1 MIKAWRVKSS
11 VKTGFTFGLTSGVIT
26 TIGLM
31 VGLDSGTHSKAVVLG
46 GILTIAIAD
55 SLSDAMGIH
64 LSEES
69 KNTGSTVHVWESTI
83 ATFVAKF
90 VIALSFIVPMLVAPL
105 QIAILASVLWGLFL
119 IAVLSFFLA
128 RTQGIAPWTV
138 IAEHLFIVLCV
149 VMLSYYVGTWI
160 EAWKE

>member
-1 MIKAWRVKSS
+1 MIKAWRVRSS

-26 TIGLM
+26 TLGLM
-31 VGLDSGTHSKAVVLG
+31 VGLNSGTHSKAVVLG

-55 SLSDAMGIH
+55 SLADAMGIH

-69 KNTGSTVHVWESTI
+69 KNTGSAVHVWESTI
-83 ATFVAKF
+83 ATFIAKV
-90 VIALSFIVPMLVAPL
+90 VIALSFIVPILAAPL
-105 QIAILASVLWGLFL
+105 PIAILASVLWGLSL

-128 RTQGIAPWTV
+128 RAQGITPWAV

-149 VMLSYYVGTWI
+149 VMLSYYVGNWI
-160 EAWKE
+160 EAWEE

>member
-1 MIKAWRVKSS
+1 
-11 VKTGFTFGLTSGVIT
+11 
-26 TIGLM
+26 M
-31 VGLDSGTHSKAVVLG
+31 VGLNSGTHSKAVVLG
-46 GILTIAIAD
+46 RILSIAIAD
-55 SLSDAMGIH
+55 SLSNAMGIH

-83 ATFVAKF
+83 ATFIAKF
-90 VIALSFIVPMLVAPL
+90 VIALSFIVPILVAPL
-105 QIAILASVLWGLFL
+105 PIAILASVLWGLSL

-128 RTQGIAPWTV
+128 RTQGIASWTM

-149 VMLSYYVGTWI
+149 VMLSYYVGNWI

>member
-1 MIKAWRVKSS
+1 M
-11 VKTGFTFGLTSGVIT
+11 TSGVIT

-31 VGLDSGTHSKAVVLG
+31 VGLNSGTHSKAVVLG
-46 GILTIAIAD
+46 RILSIAIAD
-55 SLSDAMGIH
+55 SLSNAMGIH

-83 ATFVAKF
+83 ATFIAKF
-90 VIALSFIVPMLVAPL
+90 VIALSFIVPILVAPL
-105 QIAILASVLWGLFL
+105 PIAILASVLWGLSL

-128 RTQGIAPWTV
+128 RTQGIASWTM

-149 VMLSYYVGTWI
+149 VMLSYYVGNWI